1 MNPALRRLMVIL
13 CPAALAGCLL
23 AAGCD
28 EGAPPPKP
36 EEPAKRV
43 EVGKNV
49 WLEVQGDK
57 RRVRVNG
64 YVCLREGALEQLVT
78 RKNTKEHEAIIAV
91 DADARKIHEALLL
104 AGAEPGTPVRFVP
117 EYQAATGQTIKVT
130 LQYEDNGR
138 LVTVP
143 GQRWV
148 KDTKTGKEMAVDWV
162 FAGSQLVDN
171 PLDPDHPK
179 SYLANDGDV
188 ICVSNFDTAMLDL
201 PIESSQKNS
210 ELEFAA
216 WTERIPPLQTKVTVI
231 LDPAPRPKKDKQP

>member
-1 MNPALRRLMVIL
+1 MKRIRPGLIVIL
-13 CPAALAGCLL
+13 GLALL

-28 EGAPPPKP
+28 DTPPPPKPKP
-36 EEPAKRV
+36 EEPSKRV

-49 WLEVQGDK
+49 WLDVQGDK

-64 YVCLREGALEQLVT
+64 YVCLREGQLEQLVT

-117 EYQAATGQTIKVT
+117 KYQPAAGQTIKVT

-143 GQRWV
+143 GQNWV

-179 SYLANDGDV
+179 TYLANDGDV
-188 ICVSNFDTAMLDL
+188 ICVSNFDTAMMDL
-201 PIESSQKNS
+201 PVESSQKNS
-210 ELEFAA
+210 ELEFEA
-216 WTERIPPLQTKVTVI
+216 WTERIPPRDTPVTII
-231 LDPAPRPKKDKQP
+231 LDPAPGPKKDK